1 MLGVILLSEFS
12 KMRKEKLSQ
21 IPKQTKEGSKMKMRI
36 TLARFFLL
44 GVVLSVSAPGKVAA
58 QEQACIFR
66 SVAYGVGA
74 IECFDKIEHEC
85 ASNNSWVVRGTCT
98 AENPTGGT
106 PVDGLPEAMDG
117 PLCLA
122 GTYYSPTAERCNGGR
137 YQVCNTSTQW
147 ADRNPPAGF
156 TCN

>member
-1 MLGVILLSEFS
+1 MKI
-12 KMRKEKLSQ
+12 KLA
-21 IPKQTKEGSKMKMRI
+21 K
-36 TLARFFLL
+36 FFMFW
-44 GVVLSVSAPGKVAA
+44 VVLTLYAPSGVSA
-58 QEQACIFR
+58 QEQACIYE

-74 IECFDKIEHEC
+74 IECFYKIEHEC
-85 ASNNSWVVRGTCT
+85 ASNNSWVVRGACT
-98 AENPTGGT
+98 AENPSGGT

-122 GTYYSPTAERCNGGR
+122 GNYYSPTAERCNGGR

-147 ADRNPPAGF
+147 VDRNPPDGF